1 MKVGSLFSGVGGLDL
16 GFERQGFSISWACD
30 KEKSCREILAKH
42 FPSAILYDDVKTID
56 STKVSPVDVVI
67 GGFPCQ
73 DLSVGGQRKGLS
85 GERSGLFYEF
95 IRIVRDMPTRPTFVV
110 VENVPGMLSSNRGAD
125 FGIILN
131 EMVKQWSPRSI
142 AWRVLDSRYFG
153 VPQRR
158 ERVFVVVDLTGE
170 RASEILDLKTDM
182 RRDIRA
188 RATNGKNSISATGGL
203 FEENVEYPITLRKS
217 RKAQS
222 DKDFETWVETDYANT
237 LNLFDVG
244 QRSSVLVAENPNVVR
259 YLTPVEW
266 ERLQGFPDGWTE
278 GLSDRARYCQM
289 GNAVTVNVAEWIA
302 KRIKGVYH
310 EQLQAR

>member
-1 MKVGSLFSGVGGLDL
+1 MRVGSLFSGVGGLDL

-30 KEKSCREILAKH
+30 KEKSCRKILAKH
-42 FPSAILYDDVKTID
+42 FPNTTIYEDVRTID
-56 STKVSPVDVVI
+56 PLKASPVDVVI

-73 DLSVGGQRKGLS
+73 DLSTGGQRKGLA

-95 IRIVRDMPTRPTFVV
+95 IRIVRDMPTKPSFVV
-110 VENVPGMLSSNRGAD
+110 VENVPGLLTSNNGRD
-125 FGIILN
+125 FAVVLN
-131 EMVKQWSPRSI
+131 EMVKQWSPKSI
-142 AWRVLDSRYFG
+142 SWRTLDSRYFG

-158 ERVFVVVDLTGE
+158 ERVFIVADLAGE
-170 RASEILDLKTDM
+170 RASDVLDLGTDL
-182 RRDIRA
+182 RGDTRA
-188 RATNGKNSISATGGL
+188 RAQTGKNSVSAFDSL
-203 FEENVEYPITLRKS
+203 FEEYVEHYPQPIRKS

-222 DKDFETWVETDYANT
+222 NKDFETWVETEYSNT

-244 QRSSVLVAENPNVVR
+244 QRSSVLVLENPNVVR
-259 YLTPVEW
+259 YLTPLEW

-302 KRIKGVYH
+302 KRIKDLYY
-310 EQLQAR
+310 E

>member
-1 MKVGSLFSGVGGLDL
+1 MRVGSLFSGVGGLDL

-30 KEKSCREILAKH
+30 KEKSCRKILAKH
-42 FPSAILYDDVKTID
+42 FPNTTIYEDVRTID
-56 STKVSPVDVVI
+56 PLKASPVDVVI

-73 DLSVGGQRKGLS
+73 DLSTGGQRKGLA

-95 IRIVRDMPTRPTFVV
+95 IRIVRDMPTKPSFVV
-110 VENVPGMLSSNRGAD
+110 VENVPGLLTSNNGRD
-125 FGIILN
+125 FAVVLN
-131 EMVKQWSPRSI
+131 EMVKQWSPKSI
-142 AWRVLDSRYFG
+142 SWRTLDSRYFG

-158 ERVFVVVDLTGE
+158 ERVFIVADLAGE
-170 RASEILDLKTDM
+170 RASDVLDLGTDL
-182 RRDIRA
+182 RGDTRA
-188 RATNGKNSISATGGL
+188 RAQTGKNSVSAFDSL
-203 FEENVEYPITLRKS
+203 FEEYVEHYPQPIRKS

-222 DKDFETWVETDYANT
+222 NKDFETWVETEYSNT

-244 QRSSVLVAENPNVVR
+244 QRSSVLVLENPNIVR
-259 YLTPVEW
+259 YLTPLEW

-302 KRIKGVYH
+302 KRIKDLYY
-310 EQLQAR
+310 E

>member
-30 KEKSCREILAKH
+30 KEKSCRKILAKH
-42 FPSAILYDDVKTID
+42 FPSAKLYDDVKTID
-56 STKVSPVDVVI
+56 VSKVSPVDVVI

-73 DLSVGGQRKGLS
+73 DLSVGGQRKGLA
-85 GERSGLFYEF
+85 GNRSGLFYEF
-95 IRIVRDMPTRPTFVV
+95 IRIVRDMSIRPSFVV
-110 VENVPGMLSSNRGAD
+110 VENVPGMLTSNNGRD
-125 FGIILN
+125 FTVILN
-131 EMVKQWSPRSI
+131 EMVKQWSPKSI
-142 AWRVLDSRYFG
+142 AWRTLDSRYFG

-158 ERVFVVVDLTGE
+158 ERVFIVADLAGE
-170 RASEILDLKTDM
+170 RASEILDLSTDM

-188 RATNGKNSISATGGL
+188 RTTNGKNPISATGGL